1 MTIDVKNWCEQKRP
15 EPKILALPGE
25 IWVWSLETIEYYLIL
40 KPSISPSSVV
50 GEDVAEVFHLS
61 QSTKKH
67 IRITA
72 YDDRCKRLI

>member
-1 MTIDVKNWCEQKRP
+1 MTIDVKSWCEQKRP
-15 EPKILALPGE
+15 EPKILAFPGE

-40 KPSISPSSVV
+40 KPSISPGAV
-50 GEDVAEVFHLS
+50 GEDVAEVFCLS

-72 YDDRCKRLI
+72 YDDRCKKLI